1 MSKFLRPLEIRV
13 TDVPEP
19 SPVEA
24 VAPSPGRPSEAG
36 SAGSAGG
43 PVAAERRGARVE
55 VRKLGKSYLH
65 GGKALPILWDID
77 MVLEP
82 GDMIA
87 IVGASGVG
95 KSTFLQLL
103 GTLDLPTSGSIK
115 FDGEE
120 LTTMSASRLAEF
132 RNRRIG
138 FVFQFHH
145 LLPEFTALENVMMPA
160 LIQRIAMERARKLAR
175 DILGRVGLAHRLTHR
190 PGELSGGEQQR
201 VALARAMVL
210 EPSLLLADE
219 PTGNLDRSTGEA
231 IHQLFLD
238 LNRERGSTLLVVT
251 HNPDL
256 AAILPRRLRMI
267 DGGRLIEDDVPPP
280 FRPGTHVA
288 APDPV
293 PPVPPPDA
301 GAAS

>member
-1 MSKFLRPLEIRV
+1 M
-13 TDVPEP
+13 T
-19 SPVEA
+19 
-24 VAPSPGRPSEAG
+24 
-36 SAGSAGG
+36 
-43 PVAAERRGARVE
+43 ERRGARIE
-55 VRKLGKSYLH
+55 VMRLGKSYLH

-77 MVLEP
+77 LKLEP
-82 GDMIA
+82 GDMVA
-87 IVGASGVG
+87 VVGASGVG

-103 GTLDLPTSGSIK
+103 GTLDLPTSGSIR

-160 LIQRIAMERARKLAR
+160 LIQRIATERSRKLAR
-175 DILGRVGLAHRLTHR
+175 DILGRVGLSHRLTHR

-267 DGGRLIEDDVPPP
+267 DGGRLIEEDTPPP
-280 FRPGTHVA
+280 YRSGTHATAVA
-288 APDPV
+288 GAGPEPV
-293 PPVPPPDA
+293 AIPDA
-301 GAAS
+301 GAVP

>member
-1 MSKFLRPLEIRV
+1 MS
-13 TDVPEP
+13 
-19 SPVEA
+19 SHA
-24 VAPSPGRPSEAG
+24 SGGSSNHPGRPGHPGE
-36 SAGSAGG
+36 
-43 PVAAERRGARVE
+43 PVAIGSGERRGARIV
-55 VRKLGKSYLH
+55 VSKLGKSYLH

-77 MVLEP
+77 LALDP

-87 IVGASGVG
+87 VVGASGVG

-103 GTLDLPTSGSIK
+103 GTLDLPTSGSIR

-120 LTTMSASRLAEF
+120 LTTMAPSRLAEF

-145 LLPEFTALENVMMPA
+145 LLPDFTALENVMMPA
-160 LIQRIAMERARKLAR
+160 LIQRVPMERARKMAR
-175 DILGRVGLAHRLTHR
+175 DMLGRVGLLHRLTHR

-231 IHQLFLD
+231 IHQLFLE

-256 AAILPRRLRMI
+256 AALMPHRLHMV
-267 DGGRLIEDDVPPP
+267 DGGRLIREDGPPMATSP
-280 FRPGTHVA
+280 RISSDDDALDLATDLASV
-288 APDPV
+288 PDP
-293 PPVPPPDA
+293 

>member
-1 MSKFLRPLEIRV
+1 MTDALEPALHI
-13 TDVPEP
+13 PIP
-19 SPVEA
+19 A
-24 VAPSPGRPSEAG
+24 APAADPASAHPAPGR
-36 SAGSAGG
+36 
-43 PVAAERRGARVE
+43 GAHIV
-55 VRKLGKSYLH
+55 VRKLAKSYEH
-65 GGKALPILWDID
+65 GGKALPILWDVD
-77 MVLEP
+77 LTLQPGEMV
-82 GDMIA
+82 A
-87 IVGASGVG
+87 VVGASGIG
-95 KSTFLQLL
+95 KSTFLQIL
-103 GTLDLPTSGSIK
+103 GTLDLPNEGSSIL

-120 LTTMSASRLAEF
+120 LTRMSPSRLAEF

-160 LIQRIAMERARKLAR
+160 LIQRMAADRARRKAR

-231 IHQLFLD
+231 IHQLFLE

-256 AAILPRRLRMI
+256 AALMPRRLRMV
-267 DGGRLIEDDVPPP
+267 DGGRLVEELGSPRQRTPASEPPL
-280 FRPGTHVA
+280 
-288 APDPV
+288 DS
-293 PPVPPPDA
+293 PPPDA
-301 GAAS
+301 GAVP

>member
-1 MSKFLRPLEIRV
+1 V
-13 TDVPEP
+13 
-19 SPVEA
+19 VE
-24 VAPSPGRPSEAG
+24 
-36 SAGSAGG
+36 
-43 PVAAERRGARVE
+43 
-55 VRKLGKSYLH
+55 KLAKSYDH
-65 GGKALPILWDID
+65 GGAALPILWDVD
-77 MVLEP
+77 LTLQP
-82 GDMIA
+82 GEMIA
-87 IVGASGVG
+87 VVGASGIG
-95 KSTFLQLL
+95 KSTFLQIL

-120 LTTMSASRLAEF
+120 LTTLSPSRLAEF

-145 LLPEFTALENVMMPA
+145 LLPDFTALENVMMPA
-160 LIQRIAMERARKLAR
+160 LIQRMATERARRKAR

-231 IHQLFLD
+231 IHQQFLE

-256 AAILPRRLRMI
+256 AVLMPRRLRMV
-267 DGGRLIEDDVPPP
+267 DGGRLIEERSGPLYRTPASEPALD
-280 FRPGTHVA
+280 
-288 APDPV
+288 
-293 PPVPPPDA
+293 PVPPPDA
-301 GAAS
+301 GAVP

>member
-1 MSKFLRPLEIRV
+1 V
-13 TDVPEP
+13 
-19 SPVEA
+19 
-24 VAPSPGRPSEAG
+24 
-36 SAGSAGG
+36 SAAQ
-43 PVAAERRGARVE
+43 AERRGARIE

-77 MVLEP
+77 MALDP
-82 GDMIA
+82 GDMVA
-87 IVGASGVG
+87 VVGASGVG

-103 GTLDLPTSGSIK
+103 GTLDLPTSGSIR

-132 RNRRIG
+132 RNHRIG

-160 LIQRIAMERARKLAR
+160 LIQRIATERARRLAR
-175 DILGRVGLAHRLTHR
+175 DILGRVGLSHRLTHR

-256 AAILPRRLRMI
+256 AALMPRRLRMI
-267 DGGRLIEDDVPPP
+267 DGGRLIQEGNPAFPSPPSSSSS
-280 FRPGTHVA
+280 GAHAIA
-288 APDPV
+288 APDL
-293 PPVPPPDA
+293 VPPPDA
-301 GAAS
+301 GAAP

>member
-1 MSKFLRPLEIRV
+1 M

-19 SPVEA
+19 ALSMVPGPVEPPIGSREA
-24 VAPSPGRPSEAG
+24 ARRPGADLAHG
-36 SAGSAGG
+36 
-43 PVAAERRGARVE
+43 RGAHIVVE
-55 VRKLGKSYLH
+55 RLAKSYDH
-65 GGKALPILWDID
+65 GGRALPILWDVD
-77 MVLEP
+77 LTLQPGEMV
-82 GDMIA
+82 A
-87 IVGASGVG
+87 VVGASGIG
-95 KSTFLQLL
+95 KSTFLQIL
-103 GTLDLPTSGSIK
+103 GTLDLPSEGSIK

-120 LTTMSASRLAEF
+120 LTRMSPSRLAEF

-145 LLPEFTALENVMMPA
+145 LLPDFTALENVMMPA
-160 LIQRIAMERARKLAR
+160 LIQRMSTEQARRKAR

-231 IHQLFLD
+231 IHQLFLE

-256 AAILPRRLRMI
+256 AALMPRRLRMV
-267 DGGRLIEDDVPPP
+267 DGGRLMEEHGSP
-280 FRPGTHVA
+280 RH
-288 APDPV
+288 
-293 PPVPPPDA
+293 PPPDA
-301 GAAS
+301 GAVP

>member
-1 MSKFLRPLEIRV
+1 V
-13 TDVPEP
+13 TDAPELALTHAIDP
-19 SPVEA
+19 ASAAPE
-24 VAPSPGRPSEAG
+24 VAI
-36 SAGSAGG
+36 SADAH
-43 PVAAERRGARVE
+43 PQPAASRGARIV
-55 VRKLGKSYLH
+55 VKKLGKSYFH

-77 MVLEP
+77 LTLDAGEMV
-82 GDMIA
+82 A
-87 IVGASGVG
+87 VVGASGVG
-95 KSTFLQLL
+95 KSTFLQIL
-103 GTLDLPTSGSIK
+103 GTLDLPTSGSIR
-115 FDGEE
+115 FNGEE

-145 LLPEFTALENVMMPA
+145 LLPDFTALENVMMPA
-160 LIQRIAMERARKLAR
+160 LIQRIATERSRRMAR
-175 DILGRVGLAHRLTHR
+175 DILGRVGLLHRLTHR

-256 AAILPRRLRMI
+256 AVLMPRRLRMI
-267 DGGRLIEDDVPPP
+267 DGGRLIDEHGESPYRAAASDS
-280 FRPGTHVA
+280 A
-288 APDPV
+288 APDLASESR
-293 PPVPPPDA
+293 PPDA

>member
-1 MSKFLRPLEIRV
+1 V
-13 TDVPEP
+13 TDVPVSVPTAVDASVRPAAAGPAEATH
-19 SPVEA
+19 SP
-24 VAPSPGRPSEAG
+24 
-36 SAGSAGG
+36 
-43 PVAAERRGARVE
+43 ERRGARIE
-55 VRKLGKSYLH
+55 VQRLGKSYIH

-77 MVLEP
+77 LLLNP
-82 GDMIA
+82 GDMVA
-87 IVGASGVG
+87 VVGASGVG

-103 GTLDLPTSGSIK
+103 GTLDLPTSGSIR

-160 LIQRIAMERARKLAR
+160 LIQRISSERSRRLASE
-175 DILGRVGLAHRLTHR
+175 ILGRVGLSHRLTHR

-231 IHQLFLD
+231 IHQLFLE

-267 DGGRLIEDDVPPP
+267 DGGRLIEEQGSTPY
-280 FRPGTHVA
+280 RSGTRAVA
-288 APDPV
+288 APDPIS
-293 PPVPPPDA
+293 PPDS
-301 GAAS
+301 GAAP